1 MTVQYLQDLT
11 DFVWGYAEATGHA
24 LLQVLAADRQQLLAA
39 VHPHA
44 CDASDS
50 NVEEALMAVKGI
62 LECSDT
68 EAPQIAQD
76 SGASTALRNLKQ
88 SLKSHLNSI
97 CHVESYHVE
106 DVQCKRD
113 LLHLC
118 NDIDSMPCL
127 SSKAATT
134 PEQKESQHEDL

>member
-1 MTVQYLQDLT
+1 
-11 DFVWGYAEATGHA
+11 
-24 LLQVLAADRQQLLAA
+24 
-39 VHPHA
+39 
-44 CDASDS
+44 
-50 NVEEALMAVKGI
+50 MAVKGI

-68 EAPQIAQD
+68 EAPQIAHD
-76 SGASTALRNLKQ
+76 SGASAALQNLKQ

-127 SSKAATT
+127 SNKATSSQ
-134 PEQKESQHEDL
+134 EQKESQHEDL

>member
-1 MTVQYLQDLT
+1 MTR
-11 DFVWGYAEATGHA
+11 YAESRGHA
-24 LLQVLAADRQQLLAA
+24 FLQVVAADRQQLLAA
-39 VHPHA
+39 VHPLA
-44 CDASDS
+44 CDTSES

-62 LECSDT
+62 LECSDA

-76 SGASTALRNLKQ
+76 SGASAALQNLKQ

-127 SSKAATT
+127 SSKAAKS
-134 PEQKESQHEDL
+134 EKQKDSQHEDL